1 MSAWVT
7 VARCSLA
14 FIRVTSIESRLYET
28 SGHITFRRSREKGCL
43 LFRLPRRR
51 KSGHQGRAGEHPG
64 VLVVEQVKPVVGRPA
79 PLGGGDPGV
88 EVEVGPADRLGL
100 VGQRQEATSDSALAP
115 AVAFW
120 RASAG
125 RICVAASASPSHA
138 A

>member
-51 KSGHQGRAGEHPG
+51 KSGHQGRPGQHPG

-88 EVEVGPADRLGL
+88 EVEVGPADRLWL
-100 VGQRQEATSDSALAP
+100 VGQSQE
-115 AVAFW
+115 
-120 RASAG
+120 
-125 RICVAASASPSHA
+125 AASATAPAPDA
-138 A
+138 ALRPASIGDFAPVAVTAV